1 MTDLDRLRDV
11 ARDAIAGAVAGCD
24 HPDAGAPIYDPVR
37 ACAECS
43 AAAVVALFRGPV
55 LQVDFAEKKGV
66 RG

>member
-1 MTDLDRLRDV
+1 MTDLDKLHAV
-11 ARDAIAGAVAGCD
+11 VRDAIAGAIAGCD
-24 HPDAGAPIYDPVR
+24 HPDAGAPIYEPVR

-55 LQVDFAEKKGV
+55 LRVDFTDEGDG